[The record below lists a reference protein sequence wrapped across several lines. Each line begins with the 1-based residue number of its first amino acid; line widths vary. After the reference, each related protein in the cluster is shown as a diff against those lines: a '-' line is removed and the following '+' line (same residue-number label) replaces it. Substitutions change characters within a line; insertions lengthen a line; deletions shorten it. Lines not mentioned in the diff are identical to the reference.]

1 MIKEV
6 EGGGI
11 GGGNGGGIG
20 GGSRGGVPFGW
31 LEVSKKK
38 KANKNWRTSG
48 VTSIQPTRFEISSDR
63 TCPERKKR
71 NAILY
76 VFTVNGD
83 THGKQIEMCFSSPTY
98 LSMAHLR
105 NP

>member
-31 LEVSKKK
+31 LEVESVG
-38 KANKNWRTSG
+38 KNWFIPKVHHRYTEFKGLKFILVLIVRQNLLKSFFSHFIG
-48 VTSIQPTRFEISSDR
+48 IP
-63 TCPERKKR
+63 
-71 NAILY
+71 AI
-76 VFTVNGD
+76 N
-83 THGKQIEMCFSSPTY
+83 
-98 LSMAHLR
+98 
-105 NP
+105 